1 MVFAELWKK
10 IRNRGTP
17 PKFELPTT
25 HNCLKKVLL
34 LSQIV
39 GVFPLNHLN
48 EEPEKLHFTFKS
60 WKVLYTS
67 LTSFGYLFCA
77 SLSFYKAFKI
87 GILLNQLSKCKNKSK
102 HKPSCVSVTPLFFF
116 HSFMTSVL
124 FSQVASRWPL
134 FLNEWTKIEINLL
147 KHYQSTTDLHKKIR
161 YSAFGMIFVALLE
174 HCFSMLNYVYS
185 SKCENNSTGVE
196 HFFKKQFHYIFT
208 YMPYNIVFGLCL
220 TFVSWTAAFVWN
232 FGDIF
237 IILLSMIMTERFRQI
252 NQQIQKK
259 AEELISTPS
268 PNTKN
273 FIKVY
278 HSDFSKADYQFW
290 RQIREDYDHLTNI
303 VRYLDQILSNLVLL
317 SYSCNLTFIL
327 IQLFNSLR
335 QMKSAGESIY
345 FFYSFGF
352 VIMRIVFVSIFGAFI
367 NEESQA
373 ALSYLTS
380 LPTEH
385 YNEERLVTQTHIDS
399 AALTGH
405 NFFRL
410 TKGLVLSV
418 AAAIIT
424 YELVLIQFN
433 QATLNKYMQAN
444 ETICF

>member
-87 GILLNQLSKCKNKSK
+87 GILLNQLI
-102 HKPSCVSVTPLFFF
+102 TPLFFF

-220 TFVSWTAAFVWN
+220 TT
-232 FGDIF
+232 FG
-237 IILLSMIMTERFRQI
+237 LLPVNGVTSE
-252 NQQIQKK
+252 K
-259 AEELISTPS
+259 
-268 PNTKN
+268 
-273 FIKVY
+273 
-278 HSDFSKADYQFW
+278 
-290 RQIREDYDHLTNI
+290 
-303 VRYLDQILSNLVLL
+303 
-317 SYSCNLTFIL
+317 CNLTFSWYSKKVFYSKIIISGSIFMTTTSFYRIL
-327 IQLFNSLR
+327 NSGYNLTTFGSFIFNANSAIEGIIFFNLAKSWPQLIEKWSRVEMALDNWKNDKSLKRKFYLTICTIMSAAAVEHILSIVNTCSQIPSEVEDKYTTYFLNTYPHLFN
-335 QMKSAGESIY
+335 
-345 FFYSFGF
+345 FFEFS
-352 VIMRIVFVSIFGAFI
+352 VPLAIFA
-367 NEESQA
+367 
-373 ALSYLTS
+373 
-380 LPTEH
+380 
-385 YNEERLVTQTHIDS
+385 V
-399 AALTGH
+399 
-405 NFFRL
+405 
-410 TKGLVLSV
+410 V
-418 AAAIIT
+418 
-424 YELVLIQFN
+424 
-433 QATLNKYMQAN
+433 
-444 ETICF
+444 

>member
-1 MVFAELWKK
+1 MVFAEFCEK
-10 IRNRGTP
+10 IRSSTK
-17 PKFELPTT
+17 PKLEILPTT

-34 LSQIV
+34 LAQIV

-48 EEPEKLHFTFKS
+48 DDPENLEFRFKS

-67 LTSFGYLFCA
+67 LISFGYLFCA
-77 SLSFYKAFKI
+77 TFSFYKAFKI
-87 GILLNQLSKCKNKSK
+87 GILLNQLI
-102 HKPSCVSVTPLFFF
+102 TPLFFF

-124 FSQVASRWPL
+124 FSQLASKWPL
-134 FLNEWTKIEINLL
+134 FLNEWTKIENNLL
-147 KHYQSTTDLHKKIR
+147 KHYKTTTDLHKKIS
-161 YSAFGMIFVALLE
+161 YSASAMIFVALLE
-174 HCFSMLNYVYS
+174 HSLSMLNYVYS
-185 SKCENNSTGVE
+185 SKCENNSTGAE
-196 HFFKKQFHYIFT
+196 YFFKKQFHYVFT
-208 YMPYNIVFGLCL
+208 YMPYHSVFGLCL

-237 IILLSMIMTERFRQI
+237 IILLSIIMTERFRQI
-252 NQQIQKK
+252 NQQIKKK
-259 AEELISTPS
+259 AKELIPHLTLDSNS
-268 PNTKN
+268 KK
-273 FIKVY
+273 FIKIY
-278 HSDFSKADYQFW
+278 PSDKAELQFW

-303 VRYLDQILSNLVLL
+303 IRYLDQILSNLVLL
-317 SYSCNLTFIL
+317 SFSCNLTFIL

-335 QMKSAGESIY
+335 QMKSAGETLY

-352 VIMRIVFVSIFGAFI
+352 VIMRIVCVSIFGAFI

-373 ALSYLTS
+373 GLPYLTS

-385 YNEERLVTQTHIDS
+385 YNEEVRRLVTQTHIDL